1 MERRNWITKEI
12 EITHTH
18 TNEGDGKPEKWKM
31 GAQSESEHLI
41 RSKKRDGPKFNPF
54 ASYWCEKVSI
64 YLNEILTSI
73 RLFVKINL
81 PICMFSG
88 TVFAKMKKNCIFDS
102 PWILICISKFS
113 ELRYGQGHTL
123 LSLFH
128 AYAGE
133 QFLSMGLLLAW
144 SWSWSKGVL
153 QKKRLNDLFKWKPIF
168 FYIRIWVEQG
178 EKKTGLFTG
187 NRK

>member
-1 MERRNWITKEI
+1 MASQRNGKWELNQKVNTKTRFFWSAQKKEMDQNSIHLQAIDVRR
-12 EITHTH
+12 
-18 TNEGDGKPEKWKM
+18 
-31 GAQSESEHLI
+31 L
-41 RSKKRDGPKFNPF
+41 PF
-54 ASYWCEKVSI
+54 TWTRYSP
-64 YLNEILTSI
+64 SI

-144 SWSWSKGVL
+144 CWSWSKGVL